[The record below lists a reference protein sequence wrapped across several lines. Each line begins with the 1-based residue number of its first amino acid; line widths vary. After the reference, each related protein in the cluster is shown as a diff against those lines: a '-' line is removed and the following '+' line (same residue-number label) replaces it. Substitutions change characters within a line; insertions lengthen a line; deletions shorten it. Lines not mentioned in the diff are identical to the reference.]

1 MFMKAWPVWSGLLV
15 AIVVGMMWKAG
26 WIDLVAGIVVVLT
39 VAPIL
44 YVLVVILFFND
55 WRRS

>member
-1 MFMKAWPVWSGLLV
+1 MKAWPVWSGLLV

-55 WRRS
+55 WRRR